1 MAGSSPAM
9 TSIRACTHKTRRAT
23 RPLFPQKLTFYSAIC
38 MSALCHQRT
47 LHLSNDLG
55 QHYTYLAGTAE
66 H

>member
-1 MAGSSPAM
+1 
-9 TSIRACTHKTRRAT
+9 
-23 RPLFPQKLTFYSAIC
+23 
-38 MSALCHQRT
+38 MSEKCQQRT